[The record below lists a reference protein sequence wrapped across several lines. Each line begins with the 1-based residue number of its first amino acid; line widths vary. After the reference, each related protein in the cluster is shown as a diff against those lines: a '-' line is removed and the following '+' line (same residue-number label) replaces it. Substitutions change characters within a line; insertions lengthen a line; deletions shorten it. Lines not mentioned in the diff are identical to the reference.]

1 MHFSSTKKKQH
12 FEKKNLS
19 KAQKQIEFF
28 FRQLLS
34 WHENKY
40 VIWSTKEIFL
50 SWNLLTVAFCSV

>member
-34 WHENKY
+34 
-40 VIWSTKEIFL
+40 
-50 SWNLLTVAFCSV
+50 